1 MEIEVY
7 KHHLETDLRAVR
19 ACQTADRYDI
29 QPQNQQLRALLFNTS
44 SDAAKVRTKHS
55 LSFSRSLRCRQP
67 QPAIPSNSASFRPVS
82 SQPIMMFLTPM
93 PFTSSQTGQYY
104 VLQYYVPQYHHSGL
118 PYVGHPQQYS
128 VQPTGPSTFY
138 PGLFP
143 ADCPLA
149 YDANNLLFA
158 KIRIRDPNQDGK
170 DITEEIMSGVGISQ
184 NTSPPVGRPCTTP
197 YCSTVLPHSHS
208 NPPDLPRDSLYTD
221 SPRKGPQLN
230 SQVAE
235 QGNVSVGLALEAHCP
250 AKAASPAAGEA
261 VASGTL
267 TPSLPSSTAAPSGLT
282 LPGQAVIE
290 AVQACGSLHWGR
302 AERDWEGAR
311 AISLSNTWKKPKEDT
326 PVGQAQCPDR
336 EVIPL
341 SRCSLYPSLHA
352 EPELKDGKRQ
362 YDRDFLLA
370 FQFMPACMQKPEGLP
385 PISDVVLDKIKQNKL
400 PLQQVGPRI
409 IARDPGFNPASADF
423 SRGNSW
429 RQGVHRWGP
438 RRLPPRK
445 IITNV
450 SVNDEVQLKKAEN
463 AWKPG
468 RKRENTQNPRDPEN
482 SGQHLTPLCPVFRF
496 QSHSLLW
503 SLFQKVRSILNKLTP
518 QMFNQLMK
526 QVMDLT
532 IDTEERLKGV
542 VDLVFEKAIDEPSFS
557 MVYGNM
563 CSCLAMLKVPMADK
577 PTSTVGFP
585 KAAAE
590 TAVRRNQEE
599 RGLKS
604 GSSAGRR
611 PGRYRVQTRCFLLLS
626 LSLVT
631 PRKASERGEA
641 GGEIW
646 RRRRTRPTG
655 GSIGNI
661 KFIGELFKLHML
673 SEAIMHDCV
682 VKLFMNHSE
691 ESLERLCHLLT
702 AIGKDL
708 DLEEGQAE
716 STPDRI
722 ESPKMDHYF
731 KYIEKTVKERKG
743 FLTHSVPAPG
753 RHRPA

>member
-1 MEIEVY
+1 
-7 KHHLETDLRAVR
+7 
-19 ACQTADRYDI
+19 
-29 QPQNQQLRALLFNTS
+29 
-44 SDAAKVRTKHS
+44 
-55 LSFSRSLRCRQP
+55 
-67 QPAIPSNSASFRPVS
+67 
-82 SQPIMMFLTPM
+82 
-93 PFTSSQTGQYY
+93 
-104 VLQYYVPQYHHSGL
+104 
-118 PYVGHPQQYS
+118 
-128 VQPTGPSTFY
+128 
-138 PGLFP
+138 
-143 ADCPLA
+143 
-149 YDANNLLFA
+149 
-158 KIRIRDPNQDGK
+158 
-170 DITEEIMSGVGISQ
+170 MSGVGISQ

-197 YCSTVLPHSHS
+197 TA
-208 NPPDLPRDSLYTD
+208 
-221 SPRKGPQLN
+221 PQLN

-235 QGNVSVGLALEAHCP
+235 QGNVNVGLALEAHCP

-290 AVQACGSLHWGR
+290 AVQACGASTG
-302 AERDWEGAR
+302 AELKETGKEPEVLLEDKVEPILQSKLRQ
-311 AISLSNTWKKPKEDT
+311 SLS
-326 PVGQAQCPDR
+326 Q
-336 EVIPL
+336 
-341 SRCSLYPSLHA
+341 

-409 IARDPGFNPASADF
+409 IARDPDFNPASADF
-423 SRGNSW
+423 SRAIPGGRGAPLLS
-429 RQGVHRWGP
+429 VGP
-438 RRLPPRK
+438 RRPPPRK

-468 RKRENTQNPRDPEN
+468 MKRENTQNPQTQKTQE
-482 SGQHLTPLCPVFRF
+482 
-496 QSHSLLW
+496 
-503 SLFQKVRSILNKLTP
+503 LFQKVRSILNKLTP

-577 PTSTVGFP
+577 PTSTVGFQ
-585 KAAAE
+585 K
-590 TAVRRNQEE
+590 
-599 RGLKS
+599 
-604 GSSAGRR
+604 
-611 PGRYRVQTRCFLLLS
+611 LLLNRCQKEFEKDKVNDDVLEKLRHQLEAATS
-626 LSLVT
+626 
-631 PRKASERGEA
+631 ASERERLEEDLEEA
-641 GGEIW
+641 KDKAH
-646 RRRRTRPTG
+646 RR
-655 GSIGNI
+655 SIGNI

-708 DLEEGQAE
+708 DLEKA
-716 STPDRI
+716 R
-722 ESPKMDHYF
+722 PKMDHYF
-731 KYIEKTVKERKG
+731 KYIEKTVKERRG
-743 FLTHSVPAPG
+743 SSRIRFLLQDVIDLRLNNWVSRRADHGPKTIEQIHKEAKLEEQEEQRKVHQQLLSKHNKRQRCGPQFRDSLFHLAV
-753 RHRPA
+753 

>member
-1 MEIEVY
+1 
-7 KHHLETDLRAVR
+7 
-19 ACQTADRYDI
+19 
-29 QPQNQQLRALLFNTS
+29 
-44 SDAAKVRTKHS
+44 
-55 LSFSRSLRCRQP
+55 
-67 QPAIPSNSASFRPVS
+67 
-82 SQPIMMFLTPM
+82 MMFLTPM

-197 YCSTVLPHSHS
+197 TAPQVSHSVPQPEPLIGCRPLLRVIHSTVLPHSHS
-208 NPPDLPRDSLYTD
+208 NPPDLPSCSLYTD
-221 SPRKGPQLN
+221 SPRKGPVRRIQPNPEQL
-230 SQVAE
+230 SSSE
-235 QGNVSVGLALEAHCP
+235 ERPLCKGNTHYC
-250 AKAASPAAGEA
+250 A
-261 VASGTL
+261 VALTL
-267 TPSLPSSTAAPSGLT
+267 FFMSTPSLSSHFLPQIPAAEQPGSRAGECQCRPGPGGPLSGEGCKSSSRGGGCLRHADA
-282 LPGQAVIE
+282 LIAFQHCCSFRPHSPRPGCYE
-290 AVQACGSLHWGR
+290 AVQACGASTGAELKETGEEPEVLLEDKVEPILQSNLRQSLSQ
-302 AERDWEGAR
+302 

-423 SRGNSW
+423 SRAIPGGRGAPLLS
-429 RQGVHRWGP
+429 VGP

-468 RKRENTQNPRDPEN
+468 RKRGNTQNPETQKTQVSTSLRCALFSD
-482 SGQHLTPLCPVFRF
+482 FR
-496 QSHSLLW
+496 
-503 SLFQKVRSILNKLTP
+503 V
-518 QMFNQLMK
+518 
-526 QVMDLT
+526 
-532 IDTEERLKGV
+532 
-542 VDLVFEKAIDEPSFS
+542 
-557 MVYGNM
+557 
-563 CSCLAMLKVPMADK
+563 
-577 PTSTVGFP
+577 
-585 KAAAE
+585 
-590 TAVRRNQEE
+590 TAC
-599 RGLKS
+599 
-604 GSSAGRR
+604 
-611 PGRYRVQTRCFLLLS
+611 Y
-626 LSLVT
+626 
-631 PRKASERGEA
+631 
-641 GGEIW
+641 
-646 RRRRTRPTG
+646 
-655 GSIGNI
+655 
-661 KFIGELFKLHML
+661 
-673 SEAIMHDCV
+673 
-682 VKLFMNHSE
+682 
-691 ESLERLCHLLT
+691 
-702 AIGKDL
+702 
-708 DLEEGQAE
+708 
-716 STPDRI
+716 
-722 ESPKMDHYF
+722 
-731 KYIEKTVKERKG
+731 
-743 FLTHSVPAPG
+743 
-753 RHRPA
+753 